1 MKIVF
6 NFQIEF
12 VITRFDL
19 LLSVCIGILQH
30 VIYDA
35 QQLLI
40 LSKRLFVFDAAT
52 RVIYFYSHNTRE
64 SKLKA
69 IKTLIV
75 FNHMSII
82 GEC

>member
-1 MKIVF
+1 M
-6 NFQIEF
+6 NFQIKF

-64 SKLKA
+64 SKLKV

-75 FNHMSII
+75 FDHMSII